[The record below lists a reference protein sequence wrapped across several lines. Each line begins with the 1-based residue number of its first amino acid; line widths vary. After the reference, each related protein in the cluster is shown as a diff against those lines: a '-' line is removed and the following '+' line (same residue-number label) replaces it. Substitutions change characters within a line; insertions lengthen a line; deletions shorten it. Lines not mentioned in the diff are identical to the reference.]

1 MFPLPSIAIRGL
13 AALGR
18 KSAPAVAASVFVGL
32 ALPPLA
38 ALAKP
43 LIVPTIL
50 ALLTLAFLRTD
61 LAGGF
66 GLRRAGIGLMAIGWI
81 MLALPVALGAAIAAM
96 GEPSGVTLALLM
108 QASAPPIM
116 SAPAFA
122 LLLGL
127 DPRLVL
133 AVMVGAMALT
143 PLSAPLLVAHFSH
156 GALALDSLGL
166 AVRLGAVLGGTAA
179 AGLGLRW
186 MLSPARVA
194 LLRQHLDGVNVLL
207 LGLLAVGLMDGVTRW
222 FLADPAFVATLTGL
236 AFALSLGALALT
248 ALLFRSVGAGDAL
261 MLGFAAGHRNI
272 SVMVAAT
279 GAVLPPETWLYVAVA
294 QFPIYLLPL
303 FLLPLARRIGRRGAD
318 ASAQ

>member
-1 MFPLPSIAIRGL
+1 MSLFFLLSRAL
-13 AALGR
+13 ATLGR
-18 KSAPAVAASVFVGL
+18 WSAPAVAASVFIGL

-38 ALAKP
+38 AVAKP
-43 LIVPTIL
+43 LIVATIL

-61 LAGGF
+61 LSGTFSA
-66 GLRRAGIGLMAIGWI
+66 RRTGVALLAVAWS
-81 MLALPVALGAAIAAM
+81 MLALPLALGAVTSAM

-108 QASAPPIM
+108 QACAPPIM

-133 AVMVGAMALT
+133 AVMVGAMVLT

-156 GALALDSLGL
+156 GALQLDALGL

-179 AGLGLRW
+179 AGLALRAFAT
-186 MLSPARVA
+186 PGRVA
-194 LLRQHLDGVNVLL
+194 LWRAHLDGLNVLL
-207 LGLLAVGLMDGVTRW
+207 LALLAVGLMDGVTAW
-222 FLADPAFVATLTGL
+222 FIADPGFVAGL
-236 AFALSLGALALT
+236 LAVAFALSLGALGVT
-248 ALLFRSVGAGDAL
+248 ALLFRRIGAGDAL
-261 MLGFAAGHRNI
+261 MVGFAAGHRNI

-303 FLLPLARRIGRRGAD
+303 FLMPLARRIRAVD
-318 ASAQ
+318 PEA